1 MTNEEKHQ
9 MMFMQLVLMFHS
21 LTMQQLG
28 KVKNP
33 MTDTIERNLAGAQ
46 SSIEMLDMLK
56 EKTKGNLKLEEDR
69 FLQQLVKEA
78 KLNYV
83 DEANKPEP
91 PAGAPAPSAEGTPQS

>member
-1 MTNEEKHQ
+1 MNDEEKHQ
-9 MMFMQLVLMFHS
+9 LMFMQLVLMFHS

-33 MTDTIERNLAGAQ
+33 MTDTIERDLSSAQ
-46 SSIEMLDMLK
+46 SSIDMLDMLK
-56 EKTKGNLKLEEDR
+56 DKTKGNLKPEEER
-69 FLQQLVKEA
+69 FLHGLIKEA

-91 PAGAPAPSAEGTPQS
+91 AAAPPPAPEGTSKQ